1 MAATFRPHAGQATS
15 TLPINMPSKAPAS
28 TNYFSIS
35 RVAGSPP
42 EISDVSTTT
51 GSASDFD
58 VSSSGYSGVDVIDTL
73 NDRMSNV
80 FDPTRLDKS
89 IAKQTQLS
97 GQLNAKQRELQE
109 LQALMQRRIKG
120 ARSNFAEGIKAA
132 KETKSDL
139 EWTQKRISSMKVKAE
154 RNLPSEYRLAS
165 SKYAFDDDC

>member
-1 MAATFRPHAGQATS
+1 MATAFRPHVNQHNS
-15 TLPINMPSKAPAS
+15 SLPINMPSKAPAGA
-28 TNYFSIS
+28 NYFPIS
-35 RVAGSPP
+35 RIAGSPP

-80 FDPTRLDKS
+80 FDPSRLDKG

-97 GQLNAKQRELQE
+97 GQLNAKQRELLE

-120 ARSNFAEGIKAA
+120 ARTNFAEGIKAA

-139 EWTQKRISSMKVKAE
+139 EWTQKRVSAMKSKAE
-154 RNLPSEYRLAS
+154 RKLPSEYRTAA
-165 SKYAFDDDC
+165 SKYTFNGDY